1 MIYDNNRKIIQKKLR
16 NASSSFN
23 EVIIDIDKQINSLQD
38 MKNKLLTSAN
48 ELTSGADTIKTMEFD
63 KIIKDNKSMQKL
75 LTKNE

>member
-1 MIYDNNRKIIQKKLR
+1 MIYDKNRKIIQEKLR

-38 MKNKLLTSAN
+38 MTNKLLTSVN
-48 ELTSGADTIKTMEFD
+48 ELASEADTIKTMEFD
-63 KIIKDNKSMQKL
+63 KMIKDNKSMQKL